1 MKLFTSAIDKQ
12 LFAQY
17 PKGANL
23 ENQKVVAKIFN
34 PYGNGR
40 WFLLNSDANDPN
52 YLLAIVEMGG
62 NVEIGSVS
70 RRELETLRVGKY
82 RFPLERDLGFSA
94 MNANELYMGVKSGK
108 YYESGGYMAEG
119 GDVEEEPKVVR
130 GYFEDEEYEYAE
142 GGVVDANVFDK
153 LKKGDKIKVTF
164 GDAIK
169 RSNEKELMVKSKTT
183 VGKGKTWESEK
194 ITFVNLDNPNGVN
207 YFAYKR
213 GSGFVS
219 FAMGDMAISNVK
231 IKGSYSDGGYMEN
244 GGEFGVDK
252 HKVYFSSLAEV
263 IEAIYNI
270 SEDNGYNVVD
280 IFPDLTY
287 GGISYG
293 QTKKVKVELEWNGK
307 EKRGKSKK
315 RDNNVMNVSIY
326 RMDSGN
332 YELNTYFAYAN
343 GGYMAKGGS
352 ISKFNPME
360 LIGRTF
366 WSKHNY
372 GEIVDVRVL
381 SEDNIK
387 VKYETSKGTYSVEKS
402 FTKKELFDM
411 SNGKVING
419 DEILK
424 MAKGGYMAKG

>member
-40 WFLLNSDANDPN
+40 WFLLNSDPNDPN
-52 YLLAIVEMGG
+52 YLWAIVEMGG

-108 YYESGGYMAEG
+108 YYESGGYMDEG

-231 IKGSYSDGGYMEN
+231 IKGSYSE
-244 GGEFGVDK
+244 
-252 HKVYFSSLAEV
+252 
-263 IEAIYNI
+263 
-270 SEDNGYNVVD
+270 
-280 IFPDLTY
+280 
-287 GGISYG
+287 
-293 QTKKVKVELEWNGK
+293 
-307 EKRGKSKK
+307 
-315 RDNNVMNVSIY
+315 
-326 RMDSGN
+326 
-332 YELNTYFAYAN
+332 
-343 GGYMAKGGS
+343 GGYMAKG
-352 ISKFNPME
+352 
-360 LIGRTF
+360 
-366 WSKHNY
+366 
-372 GEIVDVRVL
+372 
-381 SEDNIK
+381 
-387 VKYETSKGTYSVEKS
+387 
-402 FTKKELFDM
+402 
-411 SNGKVING
+411 
-419 DEILK
+419 
-424 MAKGGYMAKG
+424 